1 MSEFLE
7 RFGISKKFTNPYINL
22 NGCLKFEEKFE
33 ELRIEKGLDQ
43 HANIKEEVILETQEK
58 IENQKY
64 KKGLNLSRQKKAHKK
79 KPSDLKILYDSKRSD
94 SQESE

>member
-1 MSEFLE
+1 LQHAIPVSEFLE

-33 ELRIEKGLDQ
+33 ELRIEKGLDL

-58 IENQKY
+58 
-64 KKGLNLSRQKKAHKK
+64 
-79 KPSDLKILYDSKRSD
+79 
-94 SQESE
+94 